1 MSGSQSCPCCHT
13 AKSFPGYRMFNPAC
27 LHCGARI
34 IQSLGALAIGP
45 SERRTR
51 RQAVLAEWVA
61 HGHSE
66 TQIRELAKGPSA
78 LAPSP
83 GKAAA
88 STPLSSE

>member
-1 MSGSQSCPCCHT
+1 MSRQAASCPCCNT

-34 IQSLGALAIGP
+34 IQSFGALQIGP

-51 RQAVLAEWVA
+51 RQAMLAEWVA

-66 TQIRELAKGPSA
+66 AQIRELAKGT
-78 LAPSP
+78 LCI
-83 GKAAA
+83 
-88 STPLSSE
+88 